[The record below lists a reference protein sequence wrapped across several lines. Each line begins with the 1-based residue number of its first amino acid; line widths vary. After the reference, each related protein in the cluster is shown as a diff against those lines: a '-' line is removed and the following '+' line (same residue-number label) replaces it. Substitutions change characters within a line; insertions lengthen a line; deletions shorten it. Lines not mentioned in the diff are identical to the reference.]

1 MHRSERRRCCCHEP
15 TRPVRLY
22 CSVVLLEWWMRM
34 AIGSVRACRG
44 GLVHR
49 GYLVDA
55 AHWTCA
61 LAESG
66 RAHVAQQRRRRRR
79 RRRRRPAGR
88 QQQQQARQQPPAA
101 ASRALTWRR
110 RLLEGAG
117 LRLEGLHARTNL
129 WVVAL
134 LGRGRRVVGRR
145 VGLGVARSTLDV
157 ERLELQRA
165 AGRLVDLRHDGTGLG
180 GASIELCEPQVSVR
194 GKPLRRHK

>member
-1 MHRSERRRCCCHEP
+1 MCERAEAASYTVATSWTQPTGPAPWQRVGAHTWRSNDDD
-15 TRPVRLY
+15 
-22 CSVVLLEWWMRM
+22 
-34 AIGSVRACRG
+34 GDG
-44 GLVHR
+44 GGV
-49 GYLVDA
+49 
-55 AHWTCA
+55 
-61 LAESG
+61 
-66 RAHVAQQRRRRRR
+66 QQ
-79 RRRRRPAGR
+79 R